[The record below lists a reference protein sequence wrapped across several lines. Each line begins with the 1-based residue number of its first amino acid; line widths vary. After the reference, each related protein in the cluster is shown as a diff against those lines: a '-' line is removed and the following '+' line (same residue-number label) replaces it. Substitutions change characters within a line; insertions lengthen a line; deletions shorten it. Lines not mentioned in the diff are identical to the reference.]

1 MQFSHQTGKYEKP
14 FIFSIESDTAT
25 EYNCNN
31 SGFRQYHSPL
41 LISEN
46 TQLQLRTASGE
57 RVELKFALSENQHP
71 NKAGAI
77 FMIGGADKCSE
88 IHQSITEKAGG
99 PDNMRVAFI
108 PAGSANP
115 YAAGMDRRVRFEK
128 MAGLNIDISLVP
140 TIGDKYDF
148 SSMQN
153 QSRFWIVPVAILDD
167 PETCANPK
175 NDPDHVI
182 NDEGTYPPIDESKW
196 NRGGF
201 DAAIAQ
207 KLLEGNYNV
216 FFFTGGNQTRY
227 ISAMLNSDGSDGP
240 VLAVIRWLNKHQGAV
255 IAGTSAGGAGMSK
268 LMISGGG
275 SAAAWL
281 QGHVFDTLSSEIENP
296 EEFPTTGENDH
307 RLILGQGLG
316 FLPENM
322 VSDTHFF
329 NRGRQGRLLKAMQ
342 VLSETTGQNTIGV
355 GAGEN
360 TAALMEGNSIVA
372 IGEQGVFVAISKS
385 NNRFELFSIA
395 PGDSLSFE
403 QVADKEI
410 KIDCKLSKPAP
421 CNVNLPETIVHTDI
435 FGRFAVGDFIGKQLN
450 CAETTNIFGLSYSD
464 NQPDSADIYPYENDQ
479 PTTILLVTLQKSAN
493 TKFSN
498 KKTEMHFF
506 GSRDRYF
513 PEIIAESNAF
523 DAFSYVE
530 ATIDTCKTIN
540 PPAFSEAE
548 SVSVSR
554 GRYDASEFDR
564 RKKSRLAAL
573 LVPSENDIQLHTFFL
588 DFAFADENDNSRY
601 DSPQGEERSDY
612 LILET
617 EPAAGATIEMNSDI
631 LNTDRN
637 GLLSI
642 PKSKVSG
649 LLTITSKSGKIL
661 TQKIDEPLSNAVLV
675 FAKLQ

>member
-1 MQFSHQTGKYEKP
+1 MQFSHQSGEYEKP
-14 FIFSIESDTAT
+14 FIFNIETAEVT

-41 LISEN
+41 LIAEN

-57 RVELKFALSENQHP
+57 RVELNFALSENQHT

-77 FMIGGADKCSE
+77 FMIGGADKCAE

-108 PAGSANP
+108 PAGSANS
-115 YAAGMDRRVRFEK
+115 YAAGMDRKVRFEK

-201 DAAIAQ
+201 NAEVAQ
-207 KLLEGNYNV
+207 KLLDGNYNV

-255 IAGTSAGGAGMSK
+255 IAGTSAGGAGLSK

-296 EEFPTTGENDH
+296 EEFPTSGDNDH
-307 RLILGQGLG
+307 RLIMGQGLG

-342 VLSETTGQNTIGV
+342 VLSETTGQNTIGI

-360 TAALMEGNSIVA
+360 TAALVEGNKIMAV
-372 IGEQGVFVAISKS
+372 GEQGVFVAITKH
-385 NNRFELFSIA
+385 NNKFELFSIA
-395 PGDSLSFE
+395 PGDKLSFDVTE
-403 QVADKEI
+403 QEI
-410 KIDCKLSKPAP
+410 SVGCKLSEPEPTNA
-421 CNVNLPETIVHTDI
+421 NLPETLVHTDI
-435 FGRFAVGDFIGKQLN
+435 FGRFAVGNFIGKQLN

-464 NQPDSADIYPYENDQ
+464 NQLESSDFYPYENDQ
-479 PTTILLVTLQKSAN
+479 PENILLVTFQK
-493 TKFSN
+493 TTRTEFSN
-498 KKTEMHFF
+498 KKSEIHFF

-523 DAFSYVE
+523 DSFSYVE
-530 ATIDTCKTIN
+530 AIIETCQTIN
-540 PPAFSEAE
+540 TPAFSEAE
-548 SVSVSR
+548 SVLISH
-554 GRYDASEFDR
+554 GRYDADEFDR
-564 RKKSRLAAL
+564 YKKSCLAML
-573 LVPSENDIQLHTFFL
+573 LVPFENNILLHTFFL
-588 DFAFADENDNSRY
+588 DFAFADENDNARY
-601 DSPQGEERSDY
+601 NSPQGEKRSDY

-617 EPAAGATIEMNSDI
+617 EPAAGATIEMNSEI
-631 LNTDRN
+631 SIADRN

-642 PKSKVSG
+642 AKNKVNG
-649 LLTITSKSGKIL
+649 LLTLTTKSGKNL
-661 TQKIDEPLSNAVLV
+661 TQKIDESLPNAILV
-675 FAKLQ
+675 FANQR